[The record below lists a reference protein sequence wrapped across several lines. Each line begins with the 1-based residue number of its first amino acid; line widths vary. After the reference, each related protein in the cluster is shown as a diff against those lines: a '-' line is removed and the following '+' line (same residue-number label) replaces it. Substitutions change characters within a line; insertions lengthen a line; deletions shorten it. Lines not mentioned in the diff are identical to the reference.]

1 MKEMLVGTACIV
13 VIILVN
19 TFVVA
24 SDPSVDDAA
33 RSGIPAMIGWL
44 FGRMF
49 GGVKA

>member
-1 MKEMLVGTACIV
+1 MKEMIVGTVCIACIM
-13 VIILVN
+13 LLN

-24 SDPSVDDAA
+24 ADPSADDAV

-49 GGVKA
+49 GPKAA